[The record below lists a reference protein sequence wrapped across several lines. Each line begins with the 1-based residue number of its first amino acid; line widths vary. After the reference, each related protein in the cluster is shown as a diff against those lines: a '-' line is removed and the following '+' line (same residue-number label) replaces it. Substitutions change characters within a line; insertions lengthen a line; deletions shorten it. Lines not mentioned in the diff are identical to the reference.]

1 MIAQLEY
8 EGKEIR
14 KQVKGGEVWFCAK
27 DVCEVLGIS
36 DSRTAT
42 ADLLDSEAGAVSMR
56 IRSENGVE
64 QKRNVMFINESGL
77 YQIIFKSKKPK
88 AKEFLRWVTGEV
100 LPSIRKTGGYV
111 APSETHE
118 PELKATVTYG
128 AHSFHN
134 MMATVAKIE
143 SEEMRRAFAADFREL
158 MEGSKVGVREVNP
171 EIEK

>member
-64 QKRNVMFINESGL
+64 QKRNVMFVNE
-77 YQIIFKSKKPK
+77 
-88 AKEFLRWVTGEV
+88 
-100 LPSIRKTGGYV
+100 
-111 APSETHE
+111 
-118 PELKATVTYG
+118 
-128 AHSFHN
+128 
-134 MMATVAKIE
+134 
-143 SEEMRRAFAADFREL
+143 
-158 MEGSKVGVREVNP
+158 
-171 EIEK
+171 